1 LSTYFVGTEVEAR
14 GLRWEIVDVRAMGDQ
29 TLLRLR
35 GLEGIFAR
43 VEVDVLTPFE
53 RVRPMTHEFQVGRPT
68 QLANWRT
75 YQQAFLLQQALGP
88 NAFASAHPGR
98 LLIEPYQLVPVAR
111 ALRMIRPRLLLA
123 DDVGLGKTAEAG
135 LVIAELMARRRAARV
150 LIVSPAG
157 PLLAQWKSEMLER
170 FGLLFT
176 HVDRF
181 ALDTMRRTT
190 ELGAN
195 PLDFIPLALASMDY
209 LKQEKLLDLL
219 ERALPYD
226 IVVMDEFWVIEEC

>member
-1 LSTYFVGTEVEAR
+1 MLPMYFVGTEVEAR

-98 LLIEPYQLVPVAR
+98 LLIEPYQLV
-111 ALRMIRPRLLLA
+111 
-123 DDVGLGKTAEAG
+123 
-135 LVIAELMARRRAARV
+135 
-150 LIVSPAG
+150 
-157 PLLAQWKSEMLER
+157 
-170 FGLLFT
+170 
-176 HVDRF
+176 
-181 ALDTMRRTT
+181 
-190 ELGAN
+190 
-195 PLDFIPLALASMDY
+195 
-209 LKQEKLLDLL
+209 
-219 ERALPYD
+219 
-226 IVVMDEFWVIEEC
+226 